1 MNTQMISSTC
11 IALVGVLLVILSI
24 LFFLKEKRL
33 KKNCISM
40 AKGNVIKYKY
50 LGSNNARSISPVV
63 EYTVDGKKYNAYRH
77 YKKIISK
84 NKYVLNNDES
94 DNFYIL
100 DDTFY
105 INTIGVYHNYR
116 LLAEEKWPLGTELPV
131 FYNED
136 FMKMKQNDGYNPKNP
151 KQGFVEKVVTIN
163 KTVGIVLLCAGVGLI
178 ILSFISYILL
188 SL

>member
-1 MNTQMISSTC
+1 MNTQMISSIC
-11 IALVGVLLVILSI
+11 IALVGILLIILSI
-24 LFFLKEKRL
+24 LFFIKEKKL
-33 KKNCISM
+33 KKNCTSM
-40 AKGNVIKYKY
+40 VKGNVIKYKY

-77 YKKIISK
+77 YKKIVSK

-116 LLAEEKWPLGTELPV
+116 LLAEEKWPIGTELPV
-131 FYNED
+131 FYNS
-136 FMKMKQNDGYNPKNP
+136 KNP

-163 KTVGIVLLCAGVGLI
+163 KTVGTVLLCTGVGLI
-178 ILSFISYILL
+178 ILPLVFYILL